1 MEATDVGLDELPGV
15 PMPSGFTMR
24 GPRKELPPERVARIQ
39 ARIDDVNRCR
49 LVAAEAG
56 KTYVIGAK

>member
-1 MEATDVGLDELPGV
+1 MAARDELPGV
-15 PMPSGFTMR
+15 PMSSGFTMR